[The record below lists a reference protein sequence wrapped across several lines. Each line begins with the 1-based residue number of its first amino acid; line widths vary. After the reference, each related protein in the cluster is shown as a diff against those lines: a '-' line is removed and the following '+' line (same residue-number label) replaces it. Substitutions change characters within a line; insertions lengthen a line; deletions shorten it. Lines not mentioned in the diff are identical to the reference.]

1 MMTSNIRAMAINKV
15 EKKLGEQKGK
25 LRIARLISDNMDQID
40 EGDLYSKSEAILEIL
55 RLRREADIL
64 GKQAELL
71 KKLGDY
77 GIED

>member
-1 MMTSNIRAMAINKV
+1 MTSNIRAMAINKV

-40 EGDLYSKSEAILEIL
+40 EKDLYSKSEAILEIL

-77 GIED
+77 EIED

>member
-40 EGDLYSKSEAILEIL
+40 EKDLYSKSEAILEIL

>member
-1 MMTSNIRAMAINKV
+1 
-15 EKKLGEQKGK
+15 
-25 LRIARLISDNMDQID
+25 MDQID
-40 EGDLYSKSEAILEIL
+40 EKDLYSKSEAILEIL

>member
-1 MMTSNIRAMAINKV
+1 MTSNIRAMAINKV

-40 EGDLYSKSEAILEIL
+40 EKDLYSKSEAILEIL